1 MLNMIYFILYRR
13 QDLLRI
19 LMSTVQED
27 GLGIFS
33 GMIPVVLV
41 LSNVFLRLFYNT
53 ESREIQ
59 KQPLEVFRGFRN
71 FAKFT
76 GKHLR
81 PSLSFDKVAGGLQLY
96 LEKRLCRRVTR
107 DFLRKGRFLGI
118 RALR

>member
-1 MLNMIYFILYRR
+1 
-13 QDLLRI
+13 
-19 LMSTVQED
+19 MSTVQED

-33 GMIPVVLV
+33 GMIQ
-41 LSNVFLRLFYNT
+41 SFWFLQMFFIRLFYKT
-53 ESREIQ
+53 ESLEIQ
-59 KQPLEVFRGFRN
+59 KQPLEVFCGFRISQ
-71 FAKFT
+71 KFT